1 LPAVTFTTGGALN
14 KSALREANERLVL
27 NAIRQNPR
35 ASRSD
40 LARITGLSRSSVTF
54 IVNRLVRN
62 KVICEERMV
71 NHSQVGRRPTPLR
84 LRADAMMAAGVE
96 IGLSGARVALADLTG
111 NMVRHKTVAWHPNQD
126 LFLDKIHAA
135 IRGIIEPL
143 SPQQVLG
150 VGVGL
155 PGFLDRATG
164 KVIAAENFNWFG
176 VEAGNLLRKK
186 LACPFYFE
194 NSARLSALAE
204 MWFSDRDRKPL
215 RDFVFVTMRGGLG
228 TGVMISGQILRGASS
243 GAAEFGHTTLYA
255 GGRRCPCGNTGCWEQ
270 YASDLALRR
279 RYAERCREAG
289 QDPVVA
295 EPEAI
300 IGKARE
306 GEPVALRVLRE
317 TAHDAGMGFVNLIM
331 ALNPEAIIV
340 GDYLAEGW
348 DLVEDIVWAEVRKR
362 VPAYYLTGVRILPS
376 KHALD
381 SSLLG
386 AVALVFAQFFTTFDQ
401 GNGNLAAGG
410 VVMRPS
416 V

>member
-27 NAIRQNPR
+27 NSIRQNPC

-54 IVNRLVRN
+54 IVNRLVRK
-62 KVICEERMV
+62 KVVCEERME

-84 LRADAMMAAGVE
+84 LRADAMMAVGVE
-96 IGLSGARVALADLTG
+96 ISLSGARVALADLTG
-111 NMVRHKTVAWHPNQD
+111 NMVRQKMVAWHPNPD
-126 LFLDKIHAA
+126 LFLEKIHEA

-143 SPQQVLG
+143 SPKQILG

-164 KVIAAENFNWFG
+164 KVIAAENFDWFG

-194 NSARLSALAE
+194 NTARLSALAE
-204 MWFSDRDRKPL
+204 MWFCDGNRKPL

-228 TGVMISGQILRGASS
+228 TGVMINGQILRGASS

-255 GGRRCPCGNTGCWEQ
+255 HGRRCPCGNTGCWEQ

-279 RYAERCREAG
+279 RYAERCGEAVR
-289 QDPVVA
+289 DPAAA

-300 IGKARE
+300 VAMARE
-306 GEPVALRVLRE
+306 GDAIALRVLRE

-362 VPAYYLTGVRILPS
+362 VPAYYLTAVRILPS

-386 AVALVFAQFFTTFDQ
+386 AVALVFAQFFTSFDH
-401 GNGNLAAGG
+401 GNGNLAASS
-410 VVMRPS
+410 VVMRHS
-416 V
+416 A